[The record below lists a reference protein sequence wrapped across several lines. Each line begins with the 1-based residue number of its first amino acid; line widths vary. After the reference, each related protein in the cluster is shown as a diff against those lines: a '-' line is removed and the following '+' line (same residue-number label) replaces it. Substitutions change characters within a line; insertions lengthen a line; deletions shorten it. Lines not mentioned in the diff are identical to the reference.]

1 MVGDQDHGTPPE
13 MARQIH
19 ANLPNSE
26 FILIKDAAHISNIEQ
41 PAFFNQHKVEFL
53 ARH

>member
-1 MVGDQDHGTPPE
+1 

-26 FILIKDAAHISNIEQ
+26 FVLIKDAAHIASIEQ
-41 PAFFNQHKVEFL
+41 AEFFNAKMVEFL
-53 ARH
+53 AVQS